1 MLKSD
6 RSCHLT
12 ADANRFRSRVFGCQG
27 SAECLNQIGDPTMAV
42 VSSAPLGEIVGER
55 TGDTPS
61 WMHTLS
67 RGVKATRER
76 HSARRIRYRMPG
88 QAFLI
93 TDSQTPAA
101 DHRLQRASHHGHL
114 TDPDKE
120 PTAAIVDFSRLTY
133 EDALARNFR

>member
-1 MLKSD
+1 M
-6 RSCHLT
+6 
-12 ADANRFRSRVFGCQG
+12 
-27 SAECLNQIGDPTMAV
+27 SAVHRCVYDSGAAV
-42 VSSAPLGEIVGER
+42 
-55 TGDTPS
+55 
-61 WMHTLS
+61 
-67 RGVKATRER
+67 
-76 HSARRIRYRMPG
+76 
-88 QAFLI
+88 AFLI